1 MLSEEQYMERTPGL
15 IAEIRK
21 LREAA
26 EKEMNKFTR
35 VADYDVCCVTGQKP
49 KTPQVS
55 EGTPLPSPTSE
66 RPKKPVAKSATVQTF
81 IEFSSDLAKHDDDGE
96 AHQ

>member
-35 VADYDVCCVTGQKP
+35 VADYDVCRVIGQKP
-49 KTPQVS
+49 KSPQVS
-55 EGTPLPSPTSE
+55 EETPSPSLASE
-66 RPKKPVAKSATVQTF
+66 RTKKPAAKSATAQTS
-81 IEFSSDLAKHDDDGE
+81 IEFSSVPVTGSDSREDV
-96 AHQ
+96 

>member
-1 MLSEEQYMERTPGL
+1 MLSEEQYMERTPDL

-35 VADYDVCCVTGQKP
+35 VADYDVRCVVGQKP
-49 KTPQVS
+49 KASQVS
-55 EGTPLPSPTSE
+55 EETPLPPPASE
-66 RPKKPVAKSATVQTF
+66 RTKKPAAKSATAQAS
-81 IEFSSDLAKHDDDGE
+81 IEFSPAPAERSDPGE
-96 AHQ
+96 DA

>member
-35 VADYDVCCVTGQKP
+35 VADYDVCRVIGQKP
-49 KTPQVS
+49 KASQVS
-55 EGTPLPSPTSE
+55 EETPSPSPNGE
-66 RPKKPVAKSATVQTF
+66 RAKKSAAKSATAQAS
-81 IEFSSDLAKHDDDGE
+81 IEFSPAPAERSDHGE
-96 AHQ
+96 DA

>member
-35 VADYDVCCVTGQKP
+35 VADYDVCRVVGQKP
-49 KTPQVS
+49 SGVGEAVPPSSADDPPKRKTVKL
-55 EGTPLPSPTSE
+55 TT
-66 RPKKPVAKSATVQTF
+66 TQTA

-96 AHQ
+96 DA

>member
-35 VADYDVCCVTGQKP
+35 VADYDLCRVVGQKP
-49 KTPQVS
+49 KASQVS
-55 EGTPLPSPTSE
+55 EETPLPPPANE
-66 RPKKPVAKSATVQTF
+66 RTKRPAAKSETAQAS
-81 IEFSSDLAKHDDDGE
+81 IEFLPAPAVRSDHGE
-96 AHQ
+96 DA

>member
-35 VADYDVCCVTGQKP
+35 VADYDVCRVIGQKP

-55 EGTPLPSPTSE
+55 EGTPLPFPAGE
-66 RPKKPVAKSATVQTF
+66 RPKKPVAVLMTQTS
-81 IEFSSDLAKHDDDGE
+81 IEFSPAPAERSDHGE
-96 AHQ
+96 DA

>member
-35 VADYDVCCVTGQKP
+35 VADYDVCRIVGQKP

-55 EGTPLPSPTSE
+55 EETPSPFPAGE
-66 RPKKPVAKSATVQTF
+66 RTKKPVAKSATVQTS
-81 IEFSSDLAKHDDDGE
+81 IEFLPAPAERSDSGE
-96 AHQ
+96 DA

>member
-35 VADYDVCCVTGQKP
+35 VADYDVCRVVGQKP
-49 KTPQVS
+49 KASQVS
-55 EGTPLPSPTSE
+55 EETPQPPPANE
-66 RPKKPVAKSATVQTF
+66 RTKKPAAKSATAQAS
-81 IEFSSDLAKHDDDGE
+81 IEFSPAPAVRSDPGE
-96 AHQ
+96 DA

>member
-1 MLSEEQYMERTPGL
+1 MLSEDQYMERTPGL

-35 VADYDVCCVTGQKP
+35 VADYDVRRVVGQKP
-49 KTPQVS
+49 KTSQVS
-55 EGTPLPSPTSE
+55 EETPQSPPANE
-66 RPKKPVAKSATVQTF
+66 RTKKPAAKSATAQAS
-81 IEFSSDLAKHDDDGE
+81 IEFSPAPSVRSDHGE
-96 AHQ
+96 DA